1 MRSRLAA
8 ALAAMVGLMA
18 AGLVAVAAP
27 AAATET
33 QPEPV
38 CEATWK
44 MRGWDGTAWTGKPS
58 GAWITRT
65 KVKLVKP
72 QAANENVQPGV
83 EFAAFDLDIQ
93 APAETEI
100 LVGVKYE
107 LGNGATVTSGAVRLF
122 GYKAQNADTESV
134 APDYGPAV
142 ATSETGST
150 LVLTIPAGEKLGTLG
165 LVYDGSNSSKGW
177 VKFRQMTI
185 GQRPVW
191 FTACPEPEPTASAT
205 PTAAPTQTATPTT
218 GPTQTATPKP
228 QDCQAYLYTGTQEN
242 LCKDFPGDQGSVT
255 CADVEYRV
263 TLVNKSDDPWG
274 LDGSGGNIGTV
285 GVGCESN
292 PLKPTGSAAPVP
304 AGLPVTGSTPWMFAL
319 AGLCALGAGGLLYWL
334 SRRRSVQFRA

>member
-72 QAANENVQPGV
+72 QAANESVQPGV

-150 LVLTIPAGEKLGTLG
+150 LVLKIPAGEKLGTLG

-205 PTAAPTQTATPTT
+205 PTAAPTQTATP
-218 GPTQTATPKP
+218 GP
-228 QDCQAYLYTGTQEN
+228 
-242 LCKDFPGDQGSVT
+242 VT
-255 CADVEYRV
+255 CSSFATQAEAQAAFDADPEG
-263 TLVNKSDDPWG
+263 LAHLDADNDGKACEWG
-274 LDGSGGNIGTV
+274 ASPEPSGT
-285 GVGCESN
+285 
-292 PLKPTGSAAPVP
+292 AAPVP
-304 AGLPVTGSTPWMFAL
+304 TLPVTGSSTTLWFAL
-319 AGLCALGAGGLLYWL
+319 AGLAALGSGALLYAL
-334 SRRRSVQFRA
+334 ARRRRVQFRA

>member
-33 QPEPV
+33 QPEP
-38 CEATWK
+38 
-44 MRGWDGTAWTGKPS
+44 S
-58 GAWITRT
+58 
-65 KVKLVKP
+65 
-72 QAANENVQPGV
+72 
-83 EFAAFDLDIQ
+83 
-93 APAETEI
+93 
-100 LVGVKYE
+100 
-107 LGNGATVTSGAVRLF
+107 ATVTAEPS
-122 GYKAQNADTESV
+122 
-134 APDYGPAV
+134 
-142 ATSETGST
+142 AT
-150 LVLTIPAGEKLGTLG
+150 V
-165 LVYDGSNSSKGW
+165 
-177 VKFRQMTI
+177 
-185 GQRPVW
+185 
-191 FTACPEPEPTASAT
+191 TAEPSATVTAEPSAT

-304 AGLPVTGSTPWMFAL
+304 TLPVTGSSTTLWFAL
-319 AGLCALGAGGLLYWL
+319 AGLAALGSGALLFVL
-334 SRRRSVQFRA
+334 ARRRRVQFRA